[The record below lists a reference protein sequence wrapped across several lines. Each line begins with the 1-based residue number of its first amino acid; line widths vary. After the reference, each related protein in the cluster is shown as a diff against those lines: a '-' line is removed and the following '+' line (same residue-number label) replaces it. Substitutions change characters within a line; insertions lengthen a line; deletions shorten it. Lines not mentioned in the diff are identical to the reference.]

1 MARSYAQI
9 AAVVFL
15 IAGIGGFFTGDAGT
29 VTGGR
34 AGGNF
39 DSVTLHLT
47 YARDALDLV
56 LGAAFA
62 YAATAA
68 PARVSRLV
76 VLAAGAVLMLL
87 AVVGFIVSD
96 DGAGSR
102 SFAGL
107 HFTLALN
114 VLDLV
119 AGTLAVLAGLGDVA
133 QAPVSQP
140 AR

>member
-1 MARSYAQI
+1 MGRSYAQI
-9 AAVVFL
+9 AAIVFL

-29 VTGGR
+29 VTGGQ

-68 PARVSRLV
+68 AVRVSRLV
-76 VLAAGAVLMLL
+76 VLTAGALLMLL

-96 DGAGSR
+96 DSAGSR

-114 VLDLV
+114 IFDLV
-119 AGTLAVLAGLGDVA
+119 AGTLAILAGLGDVDEA
-133 QAPVSQP
+133 AVSQP